1 MVRSGGKRSNTRHL
15 FAKSFRKHGPEHL
28 STYLTTYKVG
38 DYVDIAANPAV
49 QQGMP
54 YKYYHGKTGR
64 VFNISR
70 TAVGVEVN
78 KVVRNRMLAKR
89 FHVRV
94 EHVKKSRCDEDF
106 KKRVKANDALSRES
120 RAKGEKAVLPKRQP
134 VGPRAATVASVPSM
148 ELVEPIPY
156 RFIV

>member
-28 STYLTTYKVG
+28 STYLTTFKVG
-38 DYVDIAANPAV
+38 DYVDIVANAAV

-64 VFNISR
+64 VFTISR

-78 KVVRNRMLAKR
+78 KVVRGKVLAKR

-94 EHVKKSRCDEDF
+94 EHLKKSRCDEDF
-106 KKRVKANDALSRES
+106 KLRVKTNDALSREAH
-120 RAKGEKAVLPKRQP
+120 AKGEKAVLPKRQP
-134 VGPRAATVASVPSM
+134 VGPRPALTVTAPSI
-148 ELVEPIPY
+148 ELVEPVAY